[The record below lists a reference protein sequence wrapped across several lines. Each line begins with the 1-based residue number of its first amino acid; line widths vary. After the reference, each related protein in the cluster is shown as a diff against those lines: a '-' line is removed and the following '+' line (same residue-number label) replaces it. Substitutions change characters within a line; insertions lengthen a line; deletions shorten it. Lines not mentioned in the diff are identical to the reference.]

1 MRPCRYPSFEANL
14 SGYSFRPIECSSF
27 RCHGDKELRDRNSVI
42 HNAGRQRVAESKRF
56 AWMIESAWSTH
67 LVQKGRQRIVLHE
80 YTEISELTKHK
91 PLRNFGLQLKITNS
105 GTWSL
110 FA

>member
-27 RCHGDKELRDRNSVI
+27 RCHGDKASRDRNSVI
-42 HNAGRQRVAESKRF
+42 RNEGRRRVAESKRF

-67 LVQKGRQRIVLHE
+67 LAQKGRQRMVLYE
-80 YTEISELTKHK
+80 NREISELTKYK
-91 PLRNFGLQLKITNS
+91 SLRNFGLLLKITNS